1 MFVIGGG
8 GWGVSRTGGSVRA
21 GSLGGDGS
29 SRSSP
34 GRSLLGRLGDED
46 EANHAR
52 FLGTSLTSGS
62 GRAASIVGFSEIGKL
77 AGVASSERSST
88 GGVVTAVVEGQTT
101 D

>member
-1 MFVIGGG
+1 MFVIGG
-8 GWGVSRTGGSVRA
+8 WGVSGTGGSVRA

-34 GRSLLGRLGDED
+34 GRNLLGRLGDED

-52 FLGTSLTSGS
+52 FIGTSLTSGS

-77 AGVASSERSST
+77 AGIASERSST
-88 GGVVTAVVEGQTT
+88 GGVVTAVVEGQT

>member
-1 MFVIGGG
+1 MSPNP
-8 GWGVSRTGGSVRA
+8 SRRGARPRK

-34 GRSLLGRLGDED
+34 GRNLLGRLGDED

-62 GRAASIVGFSEIGKL
+62 GRAASIVGFSDIGKL
-77 AGVASSERSST
+77 AGIASERSST
-88 GGVVTAVVEGQTT
+88 GGVVTAVAEGQT